1 MKPFLRFMR
10 PFDVLPSEVVGP
22 LEEVLER
29 IEAPSGH
36 VFFQEGEIGDWVF
49 VLRSGRVRI
58 QHFRS
63 DGKVRTVCMVGPGD
77 TFCCL
82 PTLDGGAYPATAIA
96 AIRSV
101 AYRIPGLLFRNLMA
115 SHPAF
120 GDRLVRQFCGR
131 LRESGCEGCAQ
142 ADDALSRLAGKI
154 LTMSERFGERVPL
167 TRKELAE
174 LVGTT
179 VETSIRVIK
188 EFERAGW
195 VRLGRGYLLVIDDL
209 ALRTRASGVDPKAKF
224 RGTHASNLRPKQS

>member
-1 MKPFLRFMR
+1 MKSFLRFMR
-10 PFDVLPSEVVGP
+10 PFDALPAEAIGT
-22 LEEVLER
+22 LERDLER
-29 IEAPSGH
+29 IHAPSGH

-82 PTLDGGAYPATAIA
+82 PALDGEPYPATAVA
-96 AIRSV
+96 AVKSV
-101 AYRIPGLLFRNLMA
+101 AYRIPGLFFRGIMA
-115 SHPAF
+115 SHPDF
-120 GDRLVRQFCGR
+120 GGRLLRQFCGR
-131 LRESGCEGCAQ
+131 LRESGCEGCSQ
-142 ADDALSRLAGKI
+142 ADDALSRIAGKI
-154 LTMSERFGERVPL
+154 LSMSERFGERVPL

-174 LVGTT
+174 LAGTT

-195 VRLGRGYLLVIDDL
+195 VQLGRGYLLVIDHR
-209 ALRTRASGVDPKAKF
+209 ALRARASGQNRKMTL
-224 RGTHASNLRPKQS
+224 RGTSRVRSPKQS